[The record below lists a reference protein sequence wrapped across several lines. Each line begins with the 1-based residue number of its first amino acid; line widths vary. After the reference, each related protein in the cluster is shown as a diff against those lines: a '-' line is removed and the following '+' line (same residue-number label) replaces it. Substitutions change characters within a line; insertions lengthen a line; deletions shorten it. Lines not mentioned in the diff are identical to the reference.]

1 LDELERTERA
11 TDRQAGIDRTA
22 DQRRADLFAALPA
35 MVLAGRAGNPDCAS
49 TDIVPMIVLNVHA
62 PMATVLELSGEPGS
76 MDGYGPVSA
85 EHVRLLRPSLLRRV
99 VIDSHTGRPVA
110 VDDKASRVASTAQA
124 TREQILAM
132 LGPEVITDTAEPQH
146 DPSARLSR
154 LIDLRDVRCA
164 GPGCGS
170 TRTHRDHHVPYPEGP
185 TAAWNLGLLSQ
196 RCHAAKHHGWTL
208 VRHPDGSTTWTSP
221 LGRTYNRPSPHRRP
235 PRIHRDTEPP
245 PLRPPPK
252 GEVPRWVTAPE
263 PTPPVPPDGDGGAE
277 PGPGPLVDPPF

>member
-1 LDELERTERA
+1 
-11 TDRQAGIDRTA
+11 
-22 DQRRADLFAALPA
+22 
-35 MVLAGRAGNPDCAS
+35 
-49 TDIVPMIVLNVHA
+49 
-62 PMATVLELSGEPGS
+62 
-76 MDGYGPVSA
+76 
-85 EHVRLLRPSLLRRV
+85 
-99 VIDSHTGRPVA
+99 
-110 VDDKASRVASTAQA
+110 
-124 TREQILAM
+124 M

-170 TRTHRDHHVPYPEGP
+170 TRTHRDHHVPYPDAP

-208 VRHPDGSTTWTSP
+208 VRHPDGSTTSP
-221 LGRTYNRPSPHRRP
+221 LGRTYHRPSPHRRP

-252 GEVPRWVTAPE
+252 GEVPHWVTTAE
-263 PTPPVPPDGDGGAE
+263 PPPSSSPDGEADREAE
-277 PGPGPLVDPPF
+277 PDLPQEPPF